1 MPFVTVSSSSSSF
14 LASGKATIRWVV
26 TNEPTAEKHFKGTI
40 HLQRYGGSKQFRF
53 LCEGQFYVN
62 GLPYAPI
69 GDNGAPKTTT
79 VPLPTDSYWNL
90 RMETM
95 HTSSQVE
102 VKKIDFLFTNNNDD
116 GIYRIHLLIPQLD
129 DGGSNDLVG
138 AIHHANQEQNLPAP
152 IYPQDDDGV
161 DDIDVDG
168 DEDEEEDWN

>member
-1 MPFVTVSSSSSSF
+1 MAWVTVSSSASSF
-14 LASGKATIRWVV
+14 LASGKATIRWV
-26 TNEPTAEKHFKGTI
+26 TNEPSSEKHFKGTL

-90 RMETM
+90 RMDTLR
-95 HTSSQVE
+95 TSSQVD
-102 VKKIDFLFTNNNDD
+102 VKKIDFHFNNNDD
-116 GIYRIHLLIPQLD
+116 GIYRIHLLIPQLID
-129 DGGSNDLVG
+129 DGSNDLVG
-138 AIHHANQEQNLPAP
+138 AIHHAFHQQNLPAP

-161 DDIDVDG
+161 DDIDIDVDG